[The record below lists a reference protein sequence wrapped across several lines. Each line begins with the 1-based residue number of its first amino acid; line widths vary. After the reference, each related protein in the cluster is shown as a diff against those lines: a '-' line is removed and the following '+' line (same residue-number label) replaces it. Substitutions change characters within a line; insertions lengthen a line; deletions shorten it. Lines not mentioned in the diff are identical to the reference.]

1 MMNDNAAVK
10 MTKRNGGG
18 LLLLLLCLAAILG
31 ALFLQSFDPSKVL
44 FANDG
49 PLGIQKA
56 RCFNVWEG
64 FSGIWY
70 DLYWLGSYSG
80 SWTPNLSRGYT
91 LLLDPRS
98 MLSFYPALT
107 CLLIGACA
115 WLFLRTLGFQKLA
128 CVLGGLAAAL
138 NMNFFSNACWGL
150 ASRGVGLALIFLA
163 LAALESGLRRF
174 SILKTILAGFAI
186 GMSIAEMGD
195 NGAIFSLFVA
205 AYAVFVSLT
214 QEGPLPAR
222 IAKGLGKSAL
232 MAVCAALLAIQ
243 SLGAMWSTSVK
254 GVVGMEQGDMDKET
268 RWSWATQWSLPKA
281 ETLRVIIPGL
291 FGYRLDTPDGGNY
304 WGKVGQQPGWEKD
317 HQGFPRHSGSGEYAG
332 VLVALVALWALAN
345 SLAGVGGAFSLR
357 ERRAVW
363 FWGAMALVSLL
374 LAWGRFAPFYHAIYV
389 LPYFSSIRNPM
400 KFMHPFHMT
409 LMILFAYGVQ
419 GLARRYLEPTLS
431 QALSLQEHLKA
442 WWSKANSFEKKWNYT
457 CVVALALGALGF
469 LIYTNSREELAVY
482 LGTAGFDL
490 TLGRQIARFSAHEV
504 AVFVVL
510 LAVCASILLVIQSG
524 ALAGKRA
531 GWAGFLLGT
540 VLVLDL
546 ARADVPWIKYEVIAE
561 KYAMNPVLEKLSD
574 HPYLHRVTVPNLQVP
589 QQVAQWNGL
598 LQQVYHIEWLQHH
611 FMFNNIQ
618 ALEVAQMSRVPED
631 YAAFNK
637 ALAGSMLRLWQL
649 TNTRYILALAGFVDA
664 FNAQIDPV
672 NKRFRQTLLFDITQR
687 PGGGVTA
694 VPTTNGP
701 FALIEFTGAL
711 DRAKLYTNWEVSPND
726 AVTLKR
732 LADPSFDPAQSVFVA
747 DPIAAPASS
756 NAGPATVEWISYA
769 PTQIRLRTLASAP
782 TVLLLN
788 DRWNPDWQVSV
799 DGKPTPLLRCN
810 YVMQGAALPPG
821 AHNVEFRFLVKST
834 TFYISLGV
842 VLAGFL
848 IAALVCLLEIR
859 RRIRENTDESSR

>member
-1 MMNDNAAVK
+1 M
-10 MTKRNGGG
+10 
-18 LLLLLLCLAAILG
+18 LLCLAAILG
-31 ALFLQSFDPSKVL
+31 ALFLSSFDPSKVL

-64 FSGIWY
+64 FSGIWN

-80 SWTPNLSRGYT
+80 SWTPNLSRAYT

-98 MLSFYPALT
+98 MLSFYPAMT
-107 CLLIGACA
+107 CLLIGASS
-115 WLFLRTLGFQKLA
+115 WLFFRTLGFKKLA

-150 ASRGVGLALIFLA
+150 PSRGIGLAVIFLA
-163 LAALESGLRRF
+163 LAALESGPRRL
-174 SILKTILAGFAI
+174 SVLKTILAGFAV
-186 GMSIAEMGD
+186 GMSISEMGD

-214 QEGPLPAR
+214 QEGPWAAR

-254 GVVGMEQGDMDKET
+254 GVVGMEQGEMDKET
-268 RWSWATQWSLPKA
+268 RWTWATQWSLPKA

-317 HQGFPRHSGSGEYAG
+317 HQGFPRHSGSGEFAG
-332 VLVALVALWALAN
+332 VLVALVALWALGN
-345 SLAGVGGAFSLR
+345 SLAGAGGAFSRR
-357 ERRAVW
+357 ERWAIW
-363 FWGAMALVSLL
+363 FWGVMALGSLL
-374 LAWGRFAPFYHAIYV
+374 LAWGRFAPFYHVIYV
-389 LPYFSSIRNPM
+389 LPYFSNIRNPM

-409 LMILFAYGVQ
+409 LMILFAYGIQ
-419 GLARRYLEPTLS
+419 GLARRYLERTLS
-431 QALSLQEHLKA
+431 QALSLQEHLRA
-442 WWSKANSFEKKWNYT
+442 WWSKANPFEKKWNYA
-457 CVVALALGALGF
+457 CVTALALGALGF
-469 LIYTNSREELAVY
+469 LIYTNTREELATY
-482 LGTAGFDL
+482 LSTAGFDM
-490 TLGRQIARFSAHEV
+490 TLGREIARFSAHEV
-504 AVFVVL
+504 ALFVLVL
-510 LAVCASILLVIQSG
+510 GVCASILLVIQSG

-531 GWAGFLLGT
+531 GWAGLLLGT
-540 VLVLDL
+540 ILVLDL
-546 ARADVPWIKYEVIAE
+546 ARADAPWIKYEVIAE

-618 ALEVAQMSRVPED
+618 ALEVAQMPRVPED

-664 FNAQIDPV
+664 FNTQVDPV
-672 NKRFRQTLLFDITQR
+672 NKRFHQTLRFDITQR
-687 PGGGVTA
+687 LGGGVTA
-694 VPTTNGP
+694 VTTTNGP
-701 FALIEFTGAL
+701 FALIEYSGAL
-711 DRAKLYTNWEVSPND
+711 DRAKLYTNWETSTND
-726 AVTLKR
+726 AATLKR
-732 LADPSFDPAQSVFVA
+732 LAEPSFDPDQTVLVA
-747 DPIAAPASS
+747 DPLPAATGSNASS
-756 NAGPATVEWISYA
+756 VSVEWVSYA
-769 PTQIRLRTLASAP
+769 PTQIHLRTQTGAP
-782 TVLLLN
+782 SVLLLN
-788 DRWNPDWQVSV
+788 DRWNPDWKVLV
-799 DGKPTPLLRCN
+799 DGKPTLLLRCN
-810 YVMQGAALPPG
+810 YIMQGVALPPG
-821 AHNVEFRFLVKST
+821 AHNVEFRFRVKST
-834 TFYISLGV
+834 TFYIGLGV
-842 VLAGFL
+842 VLVGVLMAGL
-848 IAALVCLLEIR
+848 ICLFEFR
-859 RRIRENTDESSR
+859 RQGQESTDESPR